1 MTVLVAPEVL
11 SPLRGSSYQP
21 SADRNF
27 LLYRTDVTQVNLYFD
42 GLSSQIAQ
50 FKETIQVWRH
60 SSRARYSVLDVR
72 TNQVYPL
79 QPTPSNPQL
88 LLRYATWNK
97 VGQGLIYVYDNDIYY
112 RSSPSATSDTRLTT
126 DGKRDVIFNGIP
138 DWVYEGTAILQIANL
153 ATNVHQLF
161 ACRGSVEY
169 EQCHLD
175 RWWWGP
181 HGVRIIRRYFG
192 RKFWLPDVRP
202 AECSAGS
209 ISQNHPH
216 SLPKGSFA
224 NIGTCKFKINLCS
237 LWIGWQYKPESN
249 IADRQFSHW
258 NRVLHTFVTSE
269 WNRLSVSEMYWM
281 TSNEYANIFF
291 SRDHYIYRVAWP
303 RNDEVFVAWMNRQ
316 QNSAWLSFCNA
327 TTFQCV
333 VVWFS
338 VSNGLTGIFKK
349 IPHCTGTIHFR
360 TQRMGRFGLR
370 TPFHVRWTQVRHD
383 LARWSRNCR

>member
-11 SPLRGSSYQP
+11 SPLRGSSYQL

-138 DWVYEGTAILQIANL
+138 DWVYEGTAILQI
-153 ATNVHQLF
+153 TK
-161 ACRGSVEY
+161 
-169 EQCHLD
+169 
-175 RWWWGP
+175 
-181 HGVRIIRRYFG
+181 FG
-192 RKFWLPDVRP
+192 N
-202 AECSAGS
+202 ECS
-209 ISQNHPH
+209 P
-216 SLPKGSFA
+216 
-224 NIGTCKFKINLCS
+224 
-237 LWIGWQYKPESN
+237 
-249 IADRQFSHW
+249 
-258 NRVLHTFVTSE
+258 
-269 WNRLSVSEMYWM
+269 
-281 TSNEYANIFF
+281 
-291 SRDHYIYRVAWP
+291 
-303 RNDEVFVAWMNRQ
+303 
-316 QNSAWLSFCNA
+316 
-327 TTFQCV
+327 
-333 VVWFS
+333 
-338 VSNGLTGIFKK
+338 
-349 IPHCTGTIHFR
+349 TICM
-360 TQRMGRFGLR
+360 QRK
-370 TPFHVRWTQVRHD
+370 
-383 LARWSRNCR
+383 C